1 MAKNWNV
8 REFAEAVMN
17 GGDAKKEAVADA
29 GKRFPLTANLV
40 SAIMA
45 TNAKE
50 DFKDFASALPD
61 WVTMRKVEAVLK
73 DGVNAPSE
81 DETEEAEAEEEKPAK
96 KEKKP
101 RAKKEKVEEA
111 EVEAEEE
118 EAEEAPKKAKKAKKE
133 KEEKP
138 AKKTKAPKKVKE
150 EEPEEEEEEEDEWEI

>member
-50 DFKDFASALPD
+50 DFNDFASALPD

-81 DETEEAEAEEEKPAK
+81 DEAEEAEVEEEKPAK
-96 KEKKP
+96 KERKP

-111 EVEAEEE
+111 EAEAEEE
-118 EAEEAPKKAKKAKKE
+118 EAPKKTKKAKKE

-150 EEPEEEEEEEDEWEI
+150 EEPEEEEEEADEWEI